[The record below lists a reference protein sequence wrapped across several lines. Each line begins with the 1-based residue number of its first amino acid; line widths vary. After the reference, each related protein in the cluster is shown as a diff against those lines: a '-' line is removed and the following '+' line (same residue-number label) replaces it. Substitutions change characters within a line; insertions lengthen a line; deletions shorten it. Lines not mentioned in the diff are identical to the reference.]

1 MNRAIYNTYISG
13 TEGKKFKENE
23 TLIGGFFLTL
33 QIHFRYIH
41 KMFTLETRDGQMHI
55 FFIYVIM
62 LDNGFHQYLAF
73 NVTAIWLKKFK
84 VDKDYHHN

>member
-73 NVTAIWLKKFK
+73 TVTAIWLKKI
-84 VDKDYHHN
+84 